1 MSKERVN
8 IIVHGRVQGVFYRAR
23 TKEIAIELELNGWV
37 NNRID
42 GTVEIVAEG
51 NKEDLERLV
60 DWSQHGPKHAHVT
73 KVEVKW
79 QPFVDEFRD
88 FTVKY

>member
-1 MSKERVN
+1 MSKERVS
-8 IIVHGRVQGVFYRAR
+8 IIVQGRVQGVFYRAR
-23 TKEIAIELELNGWV
+23 TKEKAIELGLNGWV
-37 NNRID
+37 RNRID

-51 NKEDLERLV
+51 NKEDLESLV

-73 KVEVKW
+73 KVDVKW
-79 QPFVDEFRD
+79 QPFVHEFSD

>member
-8 IIVHGRVQGVFYRAR
+8 IIVRGSVQGVFYRAR
-23 TKEIAIELELNGWV
+23 TKEKALELDLTGWV
-37 NNRID
+37 RNRID

-51 NKEDLERLV
+51 KREDLDRLV
-60 DWSQHGPKHAHVT
+60 EWSRHGPKHAHVT
-73 KVEVKW
+73 NQEVNW
-79 QPFVDEFRD
+79 QPFADEFRD

>member
-8 IIVHGRVQGVFYRAR
+8 IIVEGRVQGVFYRAR
-23 TKEIAIELELNGWV
+23 TIEKARELQLNGWV
-37 NNRID
+37 KNRID

-51 NKEDLERLV
+51 NKQDLERLV

-79 QPFVDEFRD
+79 EPFVDEFTD

>member
-23 TKEIAIELELNGWV
+23 TKEMAIELELNGWV

-51 NKEDLERLV
+51 NKEDLEILV
-60 DWSQHGPKHAHVT
+60 DWSKQGPKHARVT
-73 KVEVKW
+73 KIDVKW
-79 QPFVDEFRD
+79 QPFVDEFSD

>member
-23 TKEIAIELELNGWV
+23 TKEMAIELELNGWV

-51 NKEDLERLV
+51 NKENLERLV
-60 DWSQHGPKHAHVT
+60 VWSQHGPKHAHVT

-79 QPFVDEFRD
+79 QPFVDEFSD

>member
-8 IIVHGRVQGVFYRAR
+8 IIVHGRVQGVFYRAM
-23 TKEIAIELELNGWV
+23 TKEKAIELELNGWV
-37 NNRID
+37 KNRLD

-51 NKEDLERLV
+51 SKENLERLV
-60 DWSQHGPKHAHVT
+60 DWTQYGPKHATVT
-73 KVEVKW
+73 RIEVKW
-79 QPFVDEFRD
+79 QAFVDEFSD

>member
-1 MSKERVN
+1 MTKERVN
-8 IIVHGRVQGVFYRAR
+8 IIVQGSVQGVFYRAR
-23 TKEIAIELELNGWV
+23 TKEKALELELTGWV
-37 NNRID
+37 RNRID

-60 DWSQHGPKHAHVT
+60 EWSRCGPKHAHVT
-73 KVEVKW
+73 NIEVSW
-79 QPFVDEFRD
+79 QPFTDEFGD

>member
-8 IIVHGRVQGVFYRAR
+8 IIVQGRVQGVFYRAR
-23 TKEIAIELELNGWV
+23 TKEKAIELGLNGWV
-37 NNRID
+37 RNRID

-60 DWSQHGPKHAHVT
+60 DWSKYGPKHAHVT
-73 KVEVKW
+73 KIEVKW
-79 QPFVDEFRD
+79 QPFVDEFSD

>member
-1 MSKERVN
+1 MIKERVN
-8 IIVHGRVQGVFYRAR
+8 IIVQGSVQGVFYRAR
-23 TKEIAIELELNGWV
+23 TKEKALELELTGWV
-37 NNRID
+37 RNRID

-60 DWSQHGPKHAHVT
+60 EWSRSGPKHAHVT
-73 KVEVKW
+73 NIDVSW
-79 QPFVDEFRD
+79 QPFTDEFGD